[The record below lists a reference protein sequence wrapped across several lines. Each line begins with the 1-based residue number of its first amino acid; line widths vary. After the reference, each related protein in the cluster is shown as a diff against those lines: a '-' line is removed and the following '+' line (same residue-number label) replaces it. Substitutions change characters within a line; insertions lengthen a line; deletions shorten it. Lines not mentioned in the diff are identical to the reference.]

1 MEAASSHP
9 EFFHTLI
16 ALVLVSVASVVG
28 SVSFALGKRL
38 QLLLP
43 YLLSA
48 AAGALL
54 GTALYSL
61 LPEALERA
69 SSKSVGLVLI
79 AGFIVSF
86 LVERLLGF
94 SSAAHE
100 AESASHILAAVEGGA
115 GFHHRHEHNSALRKP
130 LVMNVLLSGAIHS
143 LVDGVGIA
151 VAFSSSHSA
160 GVATAVAVLLHEV
173 PHHIADVG
181 VLIYSG
187 ISKPRAIALNLLAT
201 TGCATG
207 GVLVLVFGSGAG
219 TLAHILLPF
228 TAANFLYIAVGI
240 LMPELQ
246 REPSRRRAL
255 LQVLTLLI
263 AVISVSSI
271 SHYFPEETS
280 NPTLAHMLK

>member
-1 MEAASSHP
+1 
-9 EFFHTLI
+9 L
-16 ALVLVSVASVVG
+16 
-28 SVSFALGKRL
+28 SFAFGKRL

-61 LPEALERA
+61 LTEALER
-69 SSKSVGLVLI
+69 SSSSRRVGLILI
-79 AGFIVSF
+79 AGFLVSF
-86 LVERLLGF
+86 LLERLLGF
-94 SSAAHE
+94 SFVEKE
-100 AESASHILAAVEGGA
+100 AQTASHIGVAVSHA
-115 GFHHRHEHNSALRKP
+115 TSFHHRHEHQKAVGKP
-130 LVMNVLLSGAIHS
+130 LVLNVLLSGAIHS

-160 GVATAVAVLLHEV
+160 GVATALAVLLHEV

-187 ISKPRAIALNLLAT
+187 ISRPRAIALNLLAT

-207 GVLVLVFGSGAG
+207 GVLVLIFGSWASA
-219 TLAHILLPF
+219 LADILLPF

-246 REPSRRRAL
+246 REPSRRRSL
-255 LQVLTLLI
+255 LQVMTLLV
-263 AVISVSSI
+263 AVITVSSI
-271 SHYFPEETS
+271 SHYFPEEAGAS
-280 NPTLAHMLK
+280 TLAHMLK